1 MPSFDIVVK
10 TNLQEVD
17 NAVNQA
23 KKEIEQRYDFKG
35 ARTELELDQKANQ
48 IKIETSD
55 ETRLKS
61 VIDVLNGK
69 LVKRG
74 ISLLALQYGKAEGAG
89 GQRMRQSITLVMGID
104 KEKGKEIVAEI
115 KKLNLKVQAQIMDDQ
130 LRVTGKNRDD
140 LQAAIQ
146 ALRGHDKLGLPLQF
160 INFRD

>member
-35 ARTELELDQKANQ
+35 AKTDIELDQKANQ

-55 ETRLKS
+55 EMRLKN

-89 GQRMRQSITLVMGID
+89 GQRMRQVVTLVMGID

-115 KKLNLKVQAQIMDDQ
+115 KKLNLKVQAQIMDEQ
-130 LRVTGKNRDD
+130 VRVTGKNRDD

-146 ALRGHDKLGLPLQF
+146 ALKGADKIGLPLQY